1 MNNKLTVPKKN
12 IRGEDEYKV
21 FSVRI
26 KKETITILD
35 DIAAKTE
42 RSRNEIINICLNYS
56 IENMEV

>member
-1 MNNKLTVPKKN
+1 MNNKLIVSKKN

-35 DIAAKTE
+35 DIATKTE
-42 RSRNEIINICLNYS
+42 RSRNEIINICLN
-56 IENMEV
+56 IEV